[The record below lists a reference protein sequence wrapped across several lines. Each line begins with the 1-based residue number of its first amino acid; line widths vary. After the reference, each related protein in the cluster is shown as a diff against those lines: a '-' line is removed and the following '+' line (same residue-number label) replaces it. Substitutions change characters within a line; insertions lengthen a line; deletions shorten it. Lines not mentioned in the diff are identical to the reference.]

1 MAGGVHIDAHVDD
14 HLAGGEAVGTDNPGP
29 SSGDDQQLCPT
40 AFGRQIGGAGVAE
53 GDGGVPVQQQHS
65 CRPSDDQTAP
75 HHHGAPAGRLKTI
88 VVQQFQ
94 AGLSGAGGITLPV
107 TEEYTGQGTAGDAIH
122 ILDGGEGGTHRR
134 LVQVSGQ
141 RTEKEAAVNGP
152 VLVDPADDRQQF
164 LLGAIDWQDKMLYRN
179 SDHFTALAGPTL
191 VGEILRPLSHPD
203 DGQGGRNAAGPQPLR
218 LSAQAFGE
226 RGGHWRTLP
235 ELRHQVYLPITD
247 S

>member
-1 MAGGVHIDAHVDD
+1 M
-14 HLAGGEAVGTDNPGP
+14 
-29 SSGDDQQLCPT
+29 
-40 AFGRQIGGAGVAE
+40 
-53 GDGGVPVQQQHS
+53 
-65 CRPSDDQTAP
+65 
-75 HHHGAPAGRLKTI
+75 
-88 VVQQFQ
+88 
-94 AGLSGAGGITLPV
+94 
-107 TEEYTGQGTAGDAIH
+107 
-122 ILDGGEGGTHRR
+122 
-134 LVQVSGQ
+134 
-141 RTEKEAAVNGP
+141 NGP

-235 ELRHQVYLPITD
+235 KLRHQVYLPITD